1 MQVLLQLKR
10 KQLIMADQADKS
22 EVFGIIKAV
31 NGQIATVEVENDI
44 FPALNEILISPEDS
58 SVFLEVYLE
67 SENNIYCQILSNPD
81 KLYRGMQVV
90 STGTDLKIP
99 VGKAVLGRVI
109 DLFGSPRDNLGAIS
123 KDNKTSIYSKAPS
136 INIVK
141 ATFQLLETG
150 IKAIDF
156 LTPIQKGG
164 KVGFIGGAGVG
175 KTILLTE
182 LLHNITSTQKNFYSV
197 FAGVGERIRE
207 GQELHERLK
216 QSKVLP
222 KTIIVLGQMNENAAI
237 RFRVALAA
245 IAEAEYF
252 RDFLKSDVLVFID
265 NMFRFVQAGNEVATI
280 LGTIPSEQAYQAT
293 LQTEISTLEDR
304 LIPTENGTITS
315 FQNVYVPADEITDA
329 GVTAVTSL
337 LDTAIVLSRSVAQ
350 KGIYPPLDLFQ
361 TSSSTLSKAFLGED
375 HFKALTQFQQLLANY
390 DKLSHIAAIVGEAE
404 LSTENRILYNR
415 TKKIITYLTQP
426 FFVTENQT
434 GRKGV
439 FVQKDTTVKDIATIL
454 SGSLDSIPTEK
465 LMYIGTL
472 KDANIS

>member
-1 MQVLLQLKR
+1 MQALWQLKR
-10 KQLIMADQADKS
+10 KKLIMADQADKS
-22 EVFGIIKAV
+22 QVLGIIKAI
-31 NGQIATVEVENDI
+31 NGQIATCEVENDI
-44 FPALNEILISPEDS
+44 FPALNEILVSPEDPN
-58 SVFLEVYLE
+58 VFLEVYLE

-81 KLYRGMQVV
+81 KLYRGMQVI

-109 DLFGSPRDNLGAIS
+109 DLFGNPKDNLGAIS

-136 INIVK
+136 INIVR

-207 GQELHERLK
+207 GQELHQRLK

-245 IAEAEYF
+245 VAQAEYF
-252 RDFLKSDVLVFID
+252 RDVLKSDVLVFID

-375 HFKALTQFQQLLANY
+375 HFRALTQFQQLLSNY

-415 TKKIITYLTQP
+415 TKKIITYLTQS

-454 SGSLDSIPTEK
+454 SGSLDGIPTEK
-465 LMYIGTL
+465 LMYIGSL
-472 KDANIS
+472 AEAKII